1 MRFIL
6 CTMPGERYTIG
17 MVDESLDLITNRRF
31 VLRGPMSV
39 LVQPVGNGQ
48 IQQMIVRLYPLDT
61 DQAQAIVEPMMI
73 EDIEVYNET
82 GNPPQHRM
90 LQMYLDAQQQLK
102 AQKAGI
108 VLPGNKAQV
117 INFPPKK

>member
-1 MRFIL
+1 
-6 CTMPGERYTIG
+6 MPGERYTIG

-31 VLRGPMSV
+31 VLHGPMSV